1 MLGPKKLE
9 KSHEKSSCLSTD
21 GVMSNGQT
29 FEAKDENIQIVPCWK
44 AGTWRGSKIWT
55 WATSRKEISFK
66 SRWYKMFAVY
76 TVFTCSSVFVCVC
89 VFVEVTSHQKRIQ
102 AQGGIV
108 VKPGQCVCVFCL
120 KCSSYLHS
128 QKHILERKDR
138 GYWDRFPCGIL
149 SLADF
154 FLLVF
159 VGWFLLYPHILGR
172 PPFLMFR

>member
-1 MLGPKKLE
+1 M
-9 KSHEKSSCLSTD
+9 KSHHVCRQMVWCQTAKPSKPRMKTFRLCLAEKQEPEGGQRFGHGLHLGKKFHLSLAGIRCLLFTRFSH
-21 GVMSNGQT
+21 
-29 FEAKDENIQIVPCWK
+29 VPVCL
-44 AGTWRGSKIWT
+44 
-55 WATSRKEISFK
+55 
-66 SRWYKMFAVY
+66 
-76 TVFTCSSVFVCVC
+76 CVC

>member
-9 KSHEKSSCLSTD
+9 KSHVFSHHVCRQMVWCQTAKPSKPRMRTFRLCLAEKQEPEGGQRFGHGLHLGKKFHLSLAGIIDVCCLH
-21 GVMSNGQT
+21 GFHMCQ
-29 FEAKDENIQIVPCWK
+29 C
-44 AGTWRGSKIWT
+44 
-55 WATSRKEISFK
+55 
-66 SRWYKMFAVY
+66 
-76 TVFTCSSVFVCVC
+76 VCVC
-89 VFVEVTSHQKRIQ
+89 VCWSYQPSKKDTTT
-102 AQGGIV
+102 GGIL

-149 SLADF
+149 SLAEF

-159 VGWFLLYPHILGR
+159 VGWFLLYPHIFEDVKILS
-172 PPFLMFR
+172 P